1 MTTPGSGRS
10 SIGVRVRPNADNFIR
25 DLKASMAAKRF
36 TYWVDVAA
44 NMSQANKDVKAWA
57 AGDLKTYDPKIPIG
71 ANMVQATQD
80 LTKWKNLQRENK
92 TNIPIG
98 VDMTAAQRELTS
110 WRQAAKRE
118 LEIPVK
124 LNVRDLDAALERA
137 ANRKVKA
144 NVEVDGDTT
153 PLERKVSGLFLP
165 GGKFKTIKV
174 DADTGEAERKIEGLK
189 NKVKADQPKT
199 ELELD
204 VENAENKLRRLRIE
218 EAARKLSI
226 NLDVDADPK
235 KAELQLRL
243 LRARVAAQKLDLDVR
258 VGKSATDRI
267 QGFFKGVE
275 KKFGSLTVLR
285 SLDLGPI
292 TLGKPTGLIGTM
304 ATITTLAGLIPT
316 AVTAV
321 SALSDGLIR
330 LAGAAAIVPGA
341 IGAIGTSLAAL
352 LLSTGNISDTISA
365 MFDVWNEGASK
376 QAQGSKTALRAQD
389 QYRNA
394 IQDESKAQKDLS
406 QARQDALNDLRNLNN
421 ELRGSV
427 LNEAQAILDAQKA
440 RDRYA
445 EGLAKGFDSETDRMQ
460 GLLDI
465 AKADQNI
472 SDVRERNIGLQQKVN
487 KGNQEGVEGSDKVTA
502 ALDAQ
507 TRATQAVAVA
517 ADAMVGQQ
525 STTALGKYN
534 DLLRQLSPN
543 AQQFMNTLMGMRGPI
558 QDFRNSL
565 QDTLFQGLGPA
576 LEGMFKN
583 LLPVIEPGMQ
593 AITAGLNKNI
603 LQVFDSL
610 QSPDGKSII
619 ERILGGTAD
628 TQQSLSKLIDPLV
641 RGVGTLV
648 AAGTEHLPQV
658 VDLVGQLL
666 DRFANF
672 IEKADQNGTLDTF
685 MNNGIQAMKDLAETG
700 INMLKIINDLS
711 TAFRGAF
718 GQDIFG
724 MLSNITEKWHEFL
737 SSAEGQKKINGYLQ
751 EAKDLW
757 NDWKPFLKDLPGL
770 FEAVSGAAKAVLDT
784 VMPFLTAFANFAK
797 EHPGIVKAFI
807 GTWLGAKILVG
818 TLNPVLTVLQGILNT
833 AKLIPGV
840 TDALRRIPGIGPTL
854 AGPAAPGPGAAP
866 AGRVAGAVAN
876 TLGRASTLASVGLGV
891 GAVTGALI
899 DTGTAAAEAQPGQS
913 DIDAMNAKLPPNT
926 KPISGFHR
934 DMATANAMKQ
944 LADQGDPAAKWIMS
958 AAGPNALSAPGTLGA
973 DWMTLDPAAERELTK
988 RYVWAMTHADATG
1001 PNFLP
1006 PPSYQSGGYTQ
1017 WPQGMG
1023 QPVLLHGK
1031 EYIEPADTV
1040 AHYGVGAME
1049 AIHNKR
1055 VPKGLLQSYQTG
1067 GQVGPNPWDVYGPPH
1082 GPGEAGG
1089 QFNPNMQ
1096 IDLSHIGVAP
1106 PPPFPFGRWAGALM
1120 RGTRTPGGHAPGE
1133 SPLPGFY
1140 SGGYYDPT
1148 TGQWVPEQPTDTNAA
1163 QPNPAGG
1170 PGIIPSVVQGAADAA
1185 PMLIQNPQGIM
1196 APAPGPV
1203 DAAGNPTYPADSST
1217 DNTYGVDTSGGTY
1230 TPKPGDGPSIN
1241 LFGINIPLN
1250 QKADPT
1256 RGWGPDG
1263 PPKGLGGGP
1272 PGPKGEAPFDM
1283 RKFGIGPGPPGSGPS
1298 DWMNFAGKT
1307 AGNFISGLGSSLL
1320 TGALGFFGLE
1330 GITSTPLFQAA
1341 TGLTEHF
1348 FNAPG
1353 FAPQAPGNA
1362 DTNAAVGEHLQTWA
1376 NMPQNPDYPGYAQMP
1391 QVYDANG
1398 NLIPQQLP
1406 PGTGPGITGPIPVD
1420 TQHPDATKVKY
1431 LADLARQAGL
1441 RVGSGSGVSAEV
1453 NAIAGAA
1460 PHDNDGKLHSYNE
1473 ALDIGNGPD
1482 DVGFAKWWIS
1492 DPARVAA
1499 TKELILHVP
1508 GWDDG
1513 MNIKNGKFV
1522 KDYGGGVYDPGT
1534 LGGHTDHM
1542 HLAIGSIPNTIT
1554 DTSGLNPVG
1563 YDPAAYSPAPDPA
1576 ADPSVSPA
1584 PPGHTSWWGPNKG
1597 IPRGYHPTPRKTG
1610 SSGPAGIAPLYAG
1623 TPGTNP
1629 LLTGFPGAVMPAGG
1643 PGVEK
1648 WRPVF
1653 AHVLQRLGLPQEPWL
1668 TLGMKQLATE
1678 SQGNQYNINRSDSN
1692 AAKGTPS
1699 KGLMQLIDP
1708 TFQASLPA
1716 GFDRNIFNPES
1727 NIAAAIV
1734 YTLGK
1739 YGGPNGV
1746 WGEGHGYDSGGWLM
1760 PGRTIA
1766 DNATG
1771 KPELVIPHDQL
1782 ASFAVG
1788 GQFLQSL
1795 PIPPKPPPPLPR
1807 GPQAIPK
1814 VSAPP
1819 PPPPP
1824 RAVPQPTPPPITPM
1838 APPPPPTPHGGT
1850 GAPPGPAPTG
1860 RDTNAVAYGPAQPPA
1875 APTPDGEDH
1884 VHPALRKGIASTA
1897 AVAGNL
1903 ASAAAS
1909 MGMGGLGGGGAGQ
1922 FISGLF
1928 QQGGKIAE
1936 NIANVGASFLVGN
1949 ITGGTTAN
1957 AYGVTQRGVNPTGGT
1972 KMIDASNNQ
1981 YGDIYTN
1988 NLDDYFSRVE
1998 RRDAQKAQV
2007 GLGAWGR

>member
-36 TYWVDVAA
+36 TYWVDVQA
-44 NMSQANKDVKAWA
+44 NMTPANKDIKAWA

-71 ANMVQATQD
+71 ASMVQATQD

-137 ANRKVKA
+137 ANRRVKA

-174 DADTGEAERKIEGLK
+174 DADTGEAERKIEGLR

-258 VGKSATDRI
+258 IGKSATDRV

-352 LLSTGNISDTISA
+352 MLSTGNISDTISA

-472 SDVRERNIGLQQKVN
+472 SDVREKNIGLQQKVN

-583 LLPVIEPGMQ
+583 LLPIIEPGMQ

-619 ERILGGTAD
+619 ERILGGTAE

-724 MLSNITEKWHEFL
+724 MLSNITGKLHEFL

-854 AGPAAPGPGAAP
+854 AGPAAAGPGAAAP
-866 AGRVAGAVAN
+866 GRVAGAVAG
-876 TLGRASTLASVGLGV
+876 TLGKASTLASVGLGV

-1001 PNFLP
+1001 PNFQP

-1120 RGTRTPGGHAPGE
+1120 RGTRTPGGHTPGA

-1170 PGIIPSVVQGAADAA
+1170 PGIIPSVVQGAVDAGSN
-1185 PMLIQNPQGIM
+1185 LIPNPQGIM

-1203 DAAGNPTYPADSST
+1203 DSDSGNPTYPADSNT

-1230 TPKPGDGPSIN
+1230 TPKPGEGPSIN

-1250 QKADPT
+1250 QTADPT

-1263 PPKGLGGGP
+1263 PPAGLGGGP

-1398 NLIPQQLP
+1398 NLIPTPSYGVPGGSNSGGYGNDQGKTFPSWVYELGNAFHLQPSTYPGHQETDRNEAGYAPNPQHLNRGIDWSGDP
-1406 PGTGPGITGPIPVD
+1406 KDMQRFADYLKSVPGLEQVIWNGGGIGTGDTVEIAGGRPQPGYFAGDLAAHGNHVHTRQSTPIPLPVVM
-1420 TQHPDATKVKY
+1420 PDGSIVPGPFAT
-1431 LADLARQAGL
+1431 ADL
-1441 RVGSGSGVSAEV
+1441 
-1453 NAIAGAA
+1453 
-1460 PHDNDGKLHSYNE
+1460 
-1473 ALDIGNGPD
+1473 
-1482 DVGFAKWWIS
+1482 
-1492 DPARVAA
+1492 
-1499 TKELILHVP
+1499 
-1508 GWDDG
+1508 
-1513 MNIKNGKFV
+1513 
-1522 KDYGGGVYDPGT
+1522 
-1534 LGGHTDHM
+1534 
-1542 HLAIGSIPNTIT
+1542 
-1554 DTSGLNPVG
+1554 
-1563 YDPAAYSPAPDPA
+1563 PAAADVPDIA
-1576 ADPSVSPA
+1576 ADPAPGPA
-1584 PPGHTSWWGPNKG
+1584 PSGHTSWWGPNKG
-1597 IPRGYHPTPRKTG
+1597 IPRGYHPTPSKSQRIGIKQAAGPLNQPGQVTVPLSIG
-1610 SSGPAGIAPLYAG
+1610 GQPVTDWGKYKATLKQVAQRMYLQAGMPPGEWDAFDRLIEKESS
-1623 TPGTNP
+1623 
-1629 LLTGFPGAVMPAGG
+1629 
-1643 PGVEK
+1643 
-1648 WRPVF
+1648 W
-1653 AHVLQRLGLPQEPWL
+1653 
-1668 TLGMKQLATE
+1668 
-1678 SQGNQYNINRSDSN
+1678 
-1692 AAKGTPS
+1692 
-1699 KGLMQLIDP
+1699 DP
-1708 TFQASLPA
+1708 TAK
-1716 GFDRNIFNPES
+1716 NPRS
-1727 NIAAAIV
+1727 TA
-1734 YTLGK
+1734 YGLGQFLDTTDAQ
-1739 YGGPNGV
+1739 YGGRTDNPFVQLPRIFQYVRDRYQGSPAKALRFHNANN
-1746 WGEGHGYDSGGWLM
+1746 WYDQGGWLP
-1760 PGRTIA
+1760 PGQTHVT
-1766 DNATG
+1766 NMTG

-1875 APTPDGEDH
+1875 APSPDGEDH